1 MLLTLTRVLIVRINN
16 ISHHVLFSMKVVCY
30 IYNFV
35 NIVEPW
41 RIQMSETLNL
51 IKITEGKS
59 YYDVPK
65 INTLKEMLEMCA
77 NKYSTNSA
85 FKFRNEPRLNIINK
99 TYREFVDDVNALGSD
114 LLNLGFKNSH
124 IAIIGENRYE
134 WVVSYLAT
142 INGVGVA
149 VPLDR
154 MLPKNEIEL
163 MLERGEVDVLVYS
176 ESFEEIVNDISK
188 NNTRLKAI
196 ICMSPKTKNDI
207 NNSVS
212 FSFDQLV
219 KEGQELIKSGYNE
232 YINSEPDPDA
242 LSVLLF
248 TSGTSASSK
257 AVMLSHGNICSDIM
271 SLGGVVH
278 FEPGDSVLSILP
290 LHHTFE
296 NTTGLLFPLFL
307 GMTVSICDGLKYL
320 SKNLTEYQPDCLIGV
335 PLIFDKFKRKI
346 LDEIKKKDMEK
357 KINILMSIT
366 KSLSYLGLDIRRKIF
381 KKLLEPFGGKL
392 RVIVTGGAAMENDTT
407 KFYENIG
414 VKVYQGYGLTE
425 TSPVVA
431 GGNDRVRKT
440 GTCGNPLPGVKIA
453 IANPDINGSGELVI
467 KGNNVMLGY
476 WKNTEA
482 TKEAIVDGWF
492 HTGDLGSIDKK
503 GLIKV
508 TGRVKT
514 MIVLNNGKKVFPEEL
529 ENHIN
534 KVPYVKE
541 SLVWGEPTKEGT
553 VEICAKIILDKE
565 NITEVVQSPDDEG
578 AIKKILDNAIKEINK
593 LMPVYKTIRY
603 YVFGYEELIKTTTM
617 KVKRYVETD
626 QMRILFNHL
635 TTSIKNAA
643 GKNIDKLKE
652 MFAKGAENC

>member
-1 MLLTLTRVLIVRINN
+1 
-16 ISHHVLFSMKVVCY
+16 
-30 IYNFV
+30 
-35 NIVEPW
+35 
-41 RIQMSETLNL
+41 MSETLNL

-99 TYREFVDDVNALGSD
+99 TYREFVDDVNALGSA

-320 SKNLTEYQPDCLIGV
+320 SKILTEYQPDCLIGV
-335 PLIFDKFKRKI
+335 PLIFDKFRRKI

-652 MFAKGAENC
+652 KFAKRAENC

>member
-1 MLLTLTRVLIVRINN
+1 MEN
-16 ISHHVLFSMKVVCY
+16 
-30 IYNFV
+30 
-35 NIVEPW
+35 
-41 RIQMSETLNL
+41 TLNL
-51 IKITEGKS
+51 VKITEGKS

-77 NKYSTNSA
+77 KNYPHDIA
-85 FKFRNEPRLNIINK
+85 FKYRNEPRSETVMK
-99 TYREFVDDVNALGSD
+99 TYSEFNNEVKAFGSALME
-114 LLNLGFKNSH
+114 LGLKDSR

-134 WVVSYLAT
+134 WVVSYLAA
-142 INGVGVA
+142 INGGGVA

-154 MLPKNEIEL
+154 MLPPNEIEL
-163 MLERGEVDVLVYS
+163 MLERGEVDVLIYS
-176 ESFEEIVNDISK
+176 ESFQQTVKDISAK
-188 NNTRLKAI
+188 NNRLKAL
-196 ICMSPKTKNDI
+196 ICMNPEKTDDI
-207 NNSVS
+207 ANSDF
-212 FSFDQLV
+212 FSFKSLIIR
-219 KEGQELIKSGYNE
+219 GQELLKNDYND

-242 LSVLLF
+242 LSALLF

-257 AVMLSHGNICSDIM
+257 AVMLSHRNICSDIM

-307 GMTVSICDGLKYL
+307 GMTVSISDGLKYL
-320 SKNLTEYQPDCLIGV
+320 SKNLTEYQPVCLIGV
-335 PLIFDKFKRKI
+335 PLIFDKFKGKI
-346 LDEIKKKDMEK
+346 LDEVKKKGIDK
-357 KINILMSIT
+357 KVNLLMKIANTFSKI
-366 KSLSYLGLDIRRKIF
+366 GLDLRRKLF

-392 RVIVTGGAAMENDTT
+392 RVIVTGGAAMEDDTS
-407 KFYENIG
+407 KFYESIG
-414 VKVYQGYGLTE
+414 VNVYQGYGLTE

-431 GGNDRVRKT
+431 GGNDRIRKT

-453 IANPDINGSGELVI
+453 VANPDINGSGELVI

-476 WKNTEA
+476 WKNEEA

-492 HTGDLGSIDKK
+492 RTGDLGCIDKK
-503 GLIKV
+503 GIIKV

-514 MIVLNNGKKVFPEEL
+514 MIVLKNGKKVFPEEL
-529 ENHIN
+529 ENYIN

-541 SLVWGEPTKEGT
+541 SLVWGEATKEGT
-553 VEICAKIILDKE
+553 VEICAKIVLDKE
-565 NITEVVQSPDDEG
+565 NITEVVQSPDDES
-578 AIKKILDNAIKEINK
+578 AIKKILDSAVKEINK

-617 KVKRYVETD
+617 KIKRYVETD
-626 QMRILFNHL
+626 QMRVLFHQM
-635 TTSIKNAA
+635 TTTIKNAA

>member
-1 MLLTLTRVLIVRINN
+1 MGDTL
-16 ISHHVLFSMKVVCY
+16 
-30 IYNFV
+30 
-35 NIVEPW
+35 NIV
-41 RIQMSETLNL
+41 N
-51 IKITEGKS
+51 ITEGKA
-59 YYDVPK
+59 YYTVPK
-65 INTLKEMLEMCA
+65 INTLKEMLKMCA
-77 NKYSTNSA
+77 DKYSSNIA
-85 FKFRNEPRLNIINK
+85 FKFRNEPRLPTITK
-99 TYREFVDDVNALGSD
+99 TFLEFYDDVNAFGSSLTELG
-114 LLNLGFKNSH
+114 LKNSR

-134 WVVSYLAT
+134 WVVSYLGT

-154 MLPKNEIEL
+154 MLPPNEIEL

-176 ESFEEIVNDISK
+176 ESFQQTVENISK
-188 NNTRLKAI
+188 NNTNLKAL
-196 ICMSPKTKNDI
+196 ICMNPKNTDFIDDSKF
-207 NNSVS
+207 
-212 FSFDQLV
+212 FSFESLLN
-219 KEGQELIKSGYNE
+219 KGKELIENGYEE
-232 YINSEPDPDA
+232 YINTDPDPDV

-257 AVMLSHGNICSDIM
+257 AVMLSHKNICSDIM

-278 FEPGDSVLSILP
+278 FKPGDSVLSILP

-320 SKNLTEYQPDCLIGV
+320 SKNLTEYKPDCLIGV
-335 PLIFDKFKRKI
+335 PLIFDKFKGKI

-357 KINILMSIT
+357 KINTLMGILNF
-366 KSLSYLGLDIRRKIF
+366 LSYLGIDLRRKIF
-381 KKLLEPFGGKL
+381 KKLLEPFGGKI
-392 RVIVTGGAAMENDTT
+392 RVIVTGGAAMEDDTT
-407 KFYENIG
+407 KFYESIG

-431 GGNDRVRKT
+431 GGNDYIRKT

-453 IANPDINGSGELVI
+453 IANPDSSGSGELVV
-467 KGNNVMLGY
+467 KGSNVMLGY
-476 WKNTEA
+476 WKNEEA

-492 HTGDLGSIDKK
+492 HTGDLGRIDKK

-508 TGRVKT
+508 TGRVKS

-541 SLVWGEPTKEGT
+541 SLVWGETTKDGT
-553 VEICAKIILDKE
+553 VEICAKIVLDKE
-565 NITEVVQSPDDEG
+565 NITEVVKCPEDEN
-578 AIKKILDNAIKEINK
+578 AIKKLLDSAVKEINK

-617 KVKRYVETD
+617 KIKRYVETD
-626 QMRILFNHL
+626 QIRMLFNNMA
-635 TTSIKNAA
+635 TTIKNTA

-652 MFAKGAENC
+652 MFAKGVENYQN

>member
-1 MLLTLTRVLIVRINN
+1 MRDTL
-16 ISHHVLFSMKVVCY
+16 
-30 IYNFV
+30 
-35 NIVEPW
+35 NIV
-41 RIQMSETLNL
+41 
-51 IKITEGKS
+51 KITEGKS

-65 INTLKEMLEMCA
+65 INTLKEMLKMCA
-77 NKYSTNSA
+77 DKYSSNIA
-85 FKFRNEPRLNIINK
+85 FKFRSEPRLETIMK
-99 TYREFVDDVNALGSD
+99 TYPEFYDDVNAFGSSLIELG
-114 LLNLGFKNSH
+114 LKNSH

-134 WVVSYLAT
+134 WIVSYLAT
-142 INGVGVA
+142 TNGVGVA

-154 MLPKNEIEL
+154 MLPPNEIEL
-163 MLERGEVDVLVYS
+163 MLERGEIDALVYS
-176 ESFEEIVNDISK
+176 QSFAQTIESISK
-188 NNTRLKAI
+188 NNKNLKAL
-196 ICMSPKTKNDI
+196 ICMNPEKDDYI
-207 NNSVS
+207 DNSKF
-212 FSFDQLV
+212 FSFENLLNKG
-219 KEGQELIKSGYNE
+219 KELLDTGYKE
-232 YINSEPDPDA
+232 YINIDPDPDV
-242 LSVLLF
+242 LRVLLF

-257 AVMLSHGNICSDIM
+257 AVMLSHRNICSDIM

-278 FEPGDSVLSILP
+278 FKPGDSVLSILP

-307 GMTVSICDGLKYL
+307 GMTVSISDGLKYL
-320 SKNLTEYQPDCLIGV
+320 SKNLTEYQPVCLIGV
-335 PLIFDKFKRKI
+335 PLIFDKFKGKI
-346 LDEIKKKDMEK
+346 LDEIKKKGIEK
-357 KINILMSIT
+357 KINTLMGILNF
-366 KSLSYLGLDIRRKIF
+366 LSHLGIDLRRKLF

-407 KFYENIG
+407 KFYESIG

-440 GTCGNPLPGVKIA
+440 GTCGNPLSGVKIA
-453 IANPDINGSGELVI
+453 IANPDSSGSGELVI

-476 WKNTEA
+476 WKNEEA

-492 HTGDLGSIDKK
+492 HTGDLGRIDKK

-529 ENHIN
+529 ENYIN

-541 SLVWGEPTKEGT
+541 SLVWGETTKEGT
-553 VEICAKIILDKE
+553 VEICAKIVLDKE
-565 NITEVVQSPDDEG
+565 NITEVVKSPDDEH
-578 AIKKILDNAIKEINK
+578 AIKKFLDGAVKEINK

-603 YVFGYEELIKTTTM
+603 YVFGYEDLIKTTTL
-617 KVKRYVETD
+617 KIKRYVETD
-626 QMRILFNHL
+626 QMRILFNHM
-635 TTSIKNAA
+635 TTTIKNAA